1 MRSWGARGLLHF
13 WDDGATNA
21 VVSGL
26 ADEHYRPAEMCLKVA
41 ARHEVAGTGDGAA
54 ILLHHG
60 LPRVRIQALRC
71 LAVMGD
77 SALPAQ
83 SLVPVPPTAV
93 GRLAAV
99 TMMDDQPLI
108 LGLLQ
113 PLTPE
118 VVADGETLVLEAN
131 RELTLRCG
139 AASITMTADGRVTIR
154 GTQLLSRSDGANR
167 VQGATVQLN

>member
-1 MRSWGARGLLHF
+1 MHDGPFLGLQGVHRARIAEIGL
-13 WDDGATNA
+13 DGRA
-21 VVSGL
+21 
-26 ADEHYRPAEMCLKVA
+26 KVLIPSL
-41 ARHEVAGTGDGAA
+41 GDTV
-54 ILLHHG
+54 LL
-60 LPRVRIQALRC
+60 
-71 LAVMGD
+71 
-77 SALPAQ
+77 AQ
-83 SLVPVPPTAV
+83 SLVPIGTAAV

-113 PLTPE
+113 PPLPQ
-118 VVADGETLVLEAN
+118 VDVDDGAQVIEAT

-154 GTQLLSRSDGANR
+154 GTQLLSRSEGANR